1 VVGPELTLANGKE
14 GDRKSREGLSRN
26 DSNKQLGDVRKC
38 GKRYLQNL
46 SA

>member
-1 VVGPELTLANGKE
+1 MVGLELTLGNCKE
-14 GDRKSREGLSRN
+14 GDGKSREGLSRN
-26 DSNKQLGDVRKC
+26 DSGKRLGDVRKC